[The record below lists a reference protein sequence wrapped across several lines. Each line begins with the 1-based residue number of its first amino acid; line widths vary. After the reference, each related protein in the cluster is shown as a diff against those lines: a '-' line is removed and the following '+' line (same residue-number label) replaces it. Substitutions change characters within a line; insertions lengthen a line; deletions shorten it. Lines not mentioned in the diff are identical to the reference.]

1 MPLCRCQHEAL
12 QLQTVYSSLDY
23 ESYDSTLDD
32 SVNGNGPLTGAGGSI
47 TQTAAASDCDGGDLT
62 ADRQTGPTSPDSNC
76 SDDQL

>member
-23 ESYDSTLDD
+23 DSTLDN
-32 SVNGNGPLTGAGGSI
+32 SVNGNGRGPLTGAGGSI

-76 SDDQL
+76 SNHQL

>member
-23 ESYDSTLDD
+23 DSTLDN

-76 SDDQL
+76 SNHQL

>member
-12 QLQTVYSSLDY
+12 QQLQTVYSSLDY
-23 ESYDSTLDD
+23 DSTLDN